1 MNRKVLLVGLLL
13 VTPLLIFLALSF
25 RADPR
30 AIDSPL
36 VGKPAPD
43 FELRS
48 LDGETYRLSD
58 FRGQPVMVNF
68 WATWCQPCLAEHP
81 VLVAGARQY
90 AGRATFLGV
99 IYQDEPEKIRRYL
112 DARGEWG
119 PTLVDSDSK
128 AAISFGVYGAPE
140 TFFIDPEG
148 VIVEKVTGA
157 MNPSF
162 LSRKID
168 GLLAGG

>member
-1 MNRKVLLVGLLL
+1 MNRKVLLVGALV

-36 VGKPAPD
+36 VGREAPD

-48 LDGETYRLSD
+48 LDGEVYRLSD

-90 AGRATFLGV
+90 AGRATFFGV
-99 IYQDEPEKIRRYL
+99 IYQDEPEKIQRYL
-112 DARGEWG
+112 ASQGEWG
-119 PTLVDSDSK
+119 PTLVDPDSK
-128 AAISFGVYGAPE
+128 AAIGYGVYGAPE
-140 TFFIDPEG
+140 TFFISPEG

-157 MNPSF
+157 MSPRM
-162 LSRKID
+162 LSSKID
-168 GLLAGG
+168 ALLPKG

>member
-1 MNRKVLLVGLLL
+1 MNRKVLLVGLLV

-30 AIDSPL
+30 AIESPL

-48 LDGETYRLSD
+48 LDGEVYRLSD

-81 VLVAGARQY
+81 LITQMSESGMLVAE
-90 AGRATFLGV
+90 L
-99 IYQDEPEKIRRYL
+99 RR
-112 DARGEWG
+112 
-119 PTLVDSDSK
+119 
-128 AAISFGVYGAPE
+128 
-140 TFFIDPEG
+140 
-148 VIVEKVTGA
+148 
-157 MNPSF
+157 M
-162 LSRKID
+162 
-168 GLLAGG
+168 